1 MSLITRCPACGTLF
15 KLVPDQLRI
24 SSGWVRCGKCHL
36 VFDAKSHMLGD
47 TEAVAVEVAAA
58 RQTLAARAA
67 AKSAA
72 EQNAAKP
79 QTPEPV
85 APPPQQQPSPPSP
98 PPPKAPPPPK
108 PQPAPP
114 APVSAPPPPPKAPP
128 PKPPAPVSAP
138 SPLPSPPP
146 SPPPPKPRQ
155 ESAAMRAEI
164 ARWRD
169 ERSGQTAPSAD
180 PPVSDTTRVQLDDG
194 IEVQE
199 MELHFGDLREF
210 QPLLNKKDAAPAQ
223 APQETKEKGAP
234 PPQETEDDKSD
245 DDAAPAEEAPE
256 EAAPSFVR
264 EARRRAFWQSAPVR
278 ALLWLLLLLGAAG
291 LALQV
296 ALTRRDWLA
305 TAYPATEPAL
315 RQLCRVAGCTVGPY
329 RQLDA
334 MAVESSSF
342 TRVTGNVYQFSVTLR
357 NNAALP
363 VAMPALD
370 LTLSDMQGQPVL
382 RRVIAPDELGAPA
395 TLAAGGE
402 FAGTARLTLAP
413 LPDSAAVISYRVEAF
428 YP

>member
-24 SSGWVRCGKCHL
+24 SSGWVRCGQCHL
-36 VFDAKSHMLGD
+36 VFDAQSHMLSD
-47 TEAVAVEVAAA
+47 ADAVAVEVAAA
-58 RQTLAARAA
+58 RQALAARAA
-67 AKSAA
+67 AIKTAT
-72 EQNAAKP
+72 EQNAAKA
-79 QTPEPV
+79 QTPDPA
-85 APPPQQQPSPPSP
+85 APASTPS
-98 PPPKAPPPPK
+98 
-108 PQPAPP
+108 
-114 APVSAPPPPPKAPP
+114 
-128 PKPPAPVSAP
+128 
-138 SPLPSPPP
+138 
-146 SPPPPKPRQ
+146 PPKPRQ
-155 ESAAMRAEI
+155 ASAVTPAEI

-169 ERSGQTAPSAD
+169 ERSGQAASGAEPSA
-180 PPVSDTTRVQLDDG
+180 SDAARAQEDDG

-199 MELHFGDLREF
+199 MDLHFGDLPEF
-210 QPLLNKKDAAPAQ
+210 QTLLDQQDAKPDAAAPVEE
-223 APQETKEKGAP
+223 PQETKEADAP
-234 PPQETEDDKSD
+234 QSQEAKDDASEN
-245 DDAAPAEEAPE
+245 AAPAAEAPE
-256 EAAPSFVR
+256 EAPSFVR

-278 ALLWLLLLLGAAG
+278 ALLWLLLGVLAAA

-315 RQLCRVAGCTVGPY
+315 QLLCRVAGCQVGPY
-329 RQLDA
+329 RHLDG

-342 TRVTGNVYQFSVTLR
+342 TRVTGNVYQLSVTLR

-382 RRVIAPDELGAPA
+382 RRVIAPSEMGAPA

-402 FAGTARLTLAP
+402 FAGTARLTLTP
-413 LPDSAAVISYRVEAF
+413 LPDSAAVIGYRVEAF